1 MTVTKIFALHANAII
16 VIKIIIILNNYSWAQ
31 EGEIFFLEILRNA
44 AITLPLA
51 SLLLRSVGFIS

>member
-31 EGEIFFLEILRNA
+31 EGGIFFLEILRNA
-44 AITLPLA
+44 AITLSLA